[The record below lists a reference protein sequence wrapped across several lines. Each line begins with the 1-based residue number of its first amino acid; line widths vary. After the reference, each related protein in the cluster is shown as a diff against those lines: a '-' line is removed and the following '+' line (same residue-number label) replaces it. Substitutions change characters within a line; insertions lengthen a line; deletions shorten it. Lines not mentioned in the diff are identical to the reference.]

1 MPQLGI
7 TSREYVGSISTINA
21 GYAECRTVRNHT
33 SVDICFADYTGSVNV
48 VHPSG
53 CATGEVIIEYV
64 YRGSSDKSLPSMS
77 GLHGNVCKCMIK
89 ESHLQSK
96 VVNLPE
102 LGLWMTSIC
111 NRDELIETMSQVAGN
126 VKINDIGEY
135 LSATN
140 CIQGAYYL
148 NTHDP
153 EVNCAWMIS
162 DDRVVPLS
170 VRHEKQEAEM
180 LRYSYLT
187 AEGVYCGDDVPLTTF
202 KDMSFAKHCDSA
214 GDKTVIFGTDKNKL
228 ISYLEK
234 KRAALANSKTK
245 EEVEDIVRLRLQHKQ
260 NEIDE
265 LNRELEAIKTKLQNT
280 KSELDNSKWE
290 VSQINTGAAQTFEKQ
305 SMDLKLQIQQQ
316 EAVNIVAR
324 SQATLEQ
331 QRLAIEATRAK
342 AEADFSVQQA
352 KVYKEQLSVESSRAN
367 TAGTLVKAA
376 AVAVPAAVG
385 LGAWL
390 VSAAKT
396 AAVVSSIAAA
406 PIAAPIA
413 ATCAVAA
420 GASKAA
426 KPALDALTRYSKK
439 GISAIKNA
447 ISCVGS
453 GIKKVAGGVWNAVK
467 SGASWIGEKLS
478 NVGSWLFG

>member
-53 CATGEVIIEYV
+53 CATGEVVIEYV
-64 YRGSSDKSLPSMS
+64 YRGSSDKPLPSMP

-102 LGLWMTSIC
+102 LGLWVTSIY
-111 NRDELIETMSQVAGN
+111 NRDELIETMGQVAGN
-126 VKINDIGEY
+126 IKINDIGEY

-305 SMDLKLQIQQQ
+305 SMDLKLQVQQQ
-316 EAVNIVAR
+316 EAANIVAR
-324 SQATLEQ
+324 NQVALEQ
-331 QRLAIEATRAK
+331 QRLAIEASRAK
-342 AEADFSVQQA
+342 AEADLAVNQA

-390 VSAAKT
+390 ASAAKT
-396 AAVVSSIAAA
+396 AALVSSVAA
-406 PIAAPIA
+406 PIAAPVA
-413 ATCAVAA
+413 ATCAIAA
-420 GASKAA
+420 GATKAA
-426 KPALDALTRYSKK
+426 KPVLNALAKYSKK
-439 GISAIKNA
+439 GVSAIKKA
-447 ISCVGS
+447 ASWVGS
-453 GIKKVAGGVWNAVK
+453 GIKKVAGGVWSAVK